1 MKSSFF
7 YILLFSSFF
16 SVAQITIS
24 GTIYERN
31 NTLEGAAVYLNNTM
45 LGTTTNSN
53 GTFSIKVKEGQYD
66 LVISYLGYK
75 KIIYPLNTATYKRA
89 IVFVL
94 EEDSNTLDEII
105 IKKTVCD
112 DEWRYNLSLF
122 KKEFIG
128 ITNLSKDCE
137 ILNPTVLHFNFEA
150 KNDKL
155 SAIAKAPLK
164 IKHKGL
170 GYQIIYELEEFTI
183 HKNKVIYLG
192 YSRYKKLKG
201 SKRKQRKWQANRE
214 KAYQGSSLHFYQSL
228 LKNTSYQDGFIIH
241 QFKRIANPERPSEK
255 EIKKASEIVTLNNTC
270 INFSSKITKPKT
282 KLDSALL
289 ILKKIKLPKFRDY
302 LYKSKVPVNDII
314 RIKNGVSFLDFENNI
329 SVVYTRELEEK
340 GYILR
345 NMFRKTRIPL
355 PQTSSVIP
363 LKSPSILDKNGI
375 LINPLSVFY
384 EGYWSYEKFAD
395 SLPLDYV
402 PLTSMQ

>member
-105 IKKTVCD
+105 IKKTVYD

-155 SAIAKAPLK
+155 SAIAKATLK

-255 EIKKASEIVTLNNTC
+255 EIKKASEIVTLNNTF

-345 NMFRKTRIPL
+345 NMFRKTRTPL

>member
-66 LVISYLGYK
+66 LVISCLGYK

-105 IKKTVCD
+105 IKKTVYD

-241 QFKRIANPERPSEK
+241 QFKRIANPERPSKK
-255 EIKKASEIVTLNNTC
+255 EIKKASEIVTLNNTF

-282 KLDSALL
+282 QLDSALL

-345 NMFRKTRIPL
+345 NMFRKTRTPL

>member
-105 IKKTVCD
+105 IKKTVYD

-241 QFKRIANPERPSEK
+241 QFKRIANPERPSKK
-255 EIKKASEIVTLNNTC
+255 EIKKASEIVTLNNTF

-282 KLDSALL
+282 QLDSALL

-345 NMFRKTRIPL
+345 NMFRKTRTPL

>member
-75 KIIYPLNTATYKRA
+75 KIIYPLNTATYKRP

-105 IKKTVCD
+105 IKKTVYD

-183 HKNKVIYLG
+183 HKNRVIYLG

-255 EIKKASEIVTLNNTC
+255 EIKKASEIVTLNSTF

-282 KLDSALL
+282 QLDSALL

-345 NMFRKTRIPL
+345 NMFRKTRTPL

-363 LKSPSILDKNGI
+363 LKSPSVLDKNGI
-375 LINPLSVFY
+375 LINPLNVFY

>member
-7 YILLFSSFF
+7 YILLFNSFF

-255 EIKKASEIVTLNNTC
+255 EIKKASEIVTLNNTF

-282 KLDSALL
+282 QLDSALL

>member
-105 IKKTVCD
+105 IKKTVYD

-255 EIKKASEIVTLNNTC
+255 EIKKASEIVTLNNTF

-282 KLDSALL
+282 QLDSALL

-302 LYKSKVPVNDII
+302 LYKSKVPINDII

-345 NMFRKTRIPL
+345 NMFRKTRTPL

-375 LINPLSVFY
+375 LINPLNVFY

>member
-7 YILLFSSFF
+7 YILLFNSFF

-105 IKKTVCD
+105 IKKTVYD

-255 EIKKASEIVTLNNTC
+255 EIKKASEIVTLNNTF

-282 KLDSALL
+282 QLDSALL

-302 LYKSKVPVNDII
+302 LYKSKVPINDII

>member
-1 MKSSFF
+1 MKNIFF
-7 YILLFSSFF
+7 YILLLSSFF
-16 SVAQITIS
+16 SAAQIIIS

-31 NTLEGAAVYLNNTM
+31 NPLEGAAVYLNNTM

-53 GTFSIKVKEGQYD
+53 GMFSIKVKEGQYD
-66 LVISYLGYK
+66 LIISYLGYK
-75 KIIYPLNTATYKRA
+75 KIIYPLNTATYKKP

-94 EEDSNTLDEII
+94 EEGSNTLDEII
-105 IKKTVCD
+105 IKKTVYD

-128 ITNLSKDCE
+128 ITSLSKDCE
-137 ILNPTVLHFNFEA
+137 ILNPTILHFNFDTE
-150 KNDKL
+150 NNKL

-183 HKNKVIYLG
+183 HKNRVIYLG

-214 KAYQGSSLHFYQSL
+214 KAYHGSSLHFYQSL

-241 QFKRIANPERPSEK
+241 QFKRIANPERPSEE
-255 EIKKASEIVTLNNTC
+255 EIKKASKIVTSKNTF

-282 KLDSALL
+282 QLDSALL
-289 ILKKIKLPKFRDY
+289 ILKKIKLPKFKDY
-302 LYKSKVPVNDII
+302 LYKSKVAVNDII
-314 RIKNGVSFLDFENNI
+314 RNKNGVSYLDFENNI

-340 GYILR
+340 GYISR
-345 NMFRKTRIPL
+345 NMFRKTRTPL

-375 LINPLSVFY
+375 LINPLNVFY

-402 PLTSMQ
+402 PLSSMH

>member
-255 EIKKASEIVTLNNTC
+255 EIKKASEIVTLNNTF

-282 KLDSALL
+282 QLDSALL

-314 RIKNGVSFLDFENNI
+314 RIKNGVSFLDFQNNI

-345 NMFRKTRIPL
+345 NMFRKTRTPL